1 MAPKCTEELD
11 KIYIA
16 VTHILQSLIDLLIN
30 KCEQNIFIHNIVD
43 LPYFQL
49 HTPPFLNKL

>member
-43 LPYFQL
+43 FPYLQL
-49 HTPPFLNKL
+49 HTPHF

>member
-30 KCEQNIFIHNIVD
+30 KREQNIFIHNVD
-43 LPYFQL
+43 IPYLQLYPPYF
-49 HTPPFLNKL
+49 